1 MKKMK
6 DFNEF
11 EERLKNEYEQI
22 HCENKQHI
30 IQTIGAP
37 TKRKAKKISISFVLS
52 MCLLLTVAT
61 VGAMEYTGLI
71 FFKGNDDE
79 IIEVTNIKEEHME
92 PHTNAD
98 EISHKNDRLLTR
110 LKKTIP
116 DGKFLY
122 FKDIEIYEQT
132 GIPNL
137 FYILNPSTI
146 SNVDELPNVITK
158 HIHLENTLL
167 ENYHLKNG
175 TMLFKSPEHDLEQ
188 MTTIIEQLQ
197 AQAKENNQHYG
208 ILEGELLNEVTT
220 ITLHYETNDFPVWQ
234 AFDVWIMAINTRI
247 ETTENLSN
255 YAPLTNELGIEMYY
269 SEEERTLRFI
279 KQAPSQNY
287 LITIRNPFIYRENVD
302 VQLFIEV
309 VKSLI
314 GNE

>member
-1 MKKMK
+1 MKKIK

-30 IQTIGAP
+30 IQTIGSP

-79 IIEVTNIKEEHME
+79 LIEVTNIKEEHME
-92 PHTNAD
+92 PHTNSN
-98 EISHKNDRLLTR
+98 EISRKNEKLMADLQ
-110 LKKTIP
+110 KTVP
-116 DGKFLY
+116 NGKFLY
-122 FKDIEIYEQT
+122 FKDIEMYEQT
-132 GIPNL
+132 GIMNV
-137 FYILNPSTI
+137 FYISNPPAI
-146 SNVDELPNVITK
+146 NKIDELPNAITQQ
-158 HIHLENTLL
+158 IHLENTLL
-167 ENYHLKNG
+167 ENYHLKKL
-175 TMLFKSPEHDLEQ
+175 TTLPKYPEHSVEE
-188 MTTIIEQLQ
+188 MTSIIEQLQ

-208 ILEGELLNEVTT
+208 TLEGEMLNEISLVT
-220 ITLHYETNDFPVWQ
+220 LRYETNNFPDWQ
-234 AFDVWIMAINTRI
+234 AFDIWIDAINTRV

-255 YAPLTNELGIEMYY
+255 YAPLNNELGIEMYY

-287 LITIRNPFIYRENVD
+287 LITIRNPIISEENVD

-309 VKSLI
+309 VKSLV